1 MSVHRGSSDSDV
13 STHSSKD
20 SADKEEAKDA
30 EHKPIIPMGIMAVA
44 GVVILII
51 VAVVACGIPLG
62 WFGETTTKRSSSVT
76 DILDFEPFNYSN
88 KRLPKDVRPV
98 KYDLKLKVYLP
109 AYVNVPENKIL
120 TFEGDV
126 EITAKVLASV
136 HYVVLHMDRLSLDE
150 EKTEILLDGRT
161 VPLNST
167 TFISDIGIFYL
178 REIISANQEL
188 KIKLKYTGK
197 VITESDRG
205 LYSITY
211 RGRDGKSKITG
222 VVTELEAVYARRV
235 VPCFDEP
242 DLKAEWTIT
251 VIHPE
256 GTTAL
261 SNGKEISIE
270 K

>member
-1 MSVHRGSSDSDV
+1 MYSLLSFRQ
-13 STHSSKD
+13 KD

-62 WFGETTTKRSSSVT
+62 WFGETKTKR
-76 DILDFEPFNYSN
+76 
-88 KRLPKDVRPV
+88 R
-98 KYDLKLKVYLP
+98 
-109 AYVNVPENKIL
+109 
-120 TFEGDV
+120 
-126 EITAKVLASV
+126 
-136 HYVVLHMDRLSLDE
+136 
-150 EKTEILLDGRT
+150 
-161 VPLNST
+161 
-167 TFISDIGIFYL
+167 
-178 REIISANQEL
+178 
-188 KIKLKYTGK
+188 
-197 VITESDRG
+197 
-205 LYSITY
+205 
-211 RGRDGKSKITG
+211 TG